1 MFRRGVPIYRLVSP
15 LSTRQHLSA
24 HLAHPSQRA
33 EVNNKIGSQNSVS
46 SLDGESTRPG
56 KRSSHSKAVVEIGPN
71 VKPYRVSKDL
81 ITKNSEFFRNIFRKS
96 WAEEQDQKVSLPCVE
111 LDVWEIFLTWIKT
124 HRLPVAKWEVLEAVG
139 YPRHKLPHAGPLHL
153 DSYETRETVEI
164 YFVKMIELGSYF
176 GAEEL
181 IKKLHNGLSIGPSR
195 HRSVLPTAQ

>member
-96 WAEEQDQKVSLPCVE
+96 WAEEQDQK
-111 LDVWEIFLTWIKT
+111 T